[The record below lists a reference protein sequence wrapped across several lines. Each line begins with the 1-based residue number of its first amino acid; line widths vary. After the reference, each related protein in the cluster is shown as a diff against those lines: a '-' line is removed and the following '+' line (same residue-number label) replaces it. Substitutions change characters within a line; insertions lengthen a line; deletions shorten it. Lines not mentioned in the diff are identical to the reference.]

1 MPYLTSI
8 STEISLKN
16 DIVYYTYVK
25 ANNIHETDQAK
36 SRKHIQHKQRLVLK
50 NQEIFLKIN

>member
-1 MPYLTSI
+1 MPYLGSI
-8 STEISLKN
+8 STEIFLRN

-25 ANNIHETDQAK
+25 ANNIHESDQAR
-36 SRKHIQHKQRLVLK
+36 SRKQIQHKQRLVLK